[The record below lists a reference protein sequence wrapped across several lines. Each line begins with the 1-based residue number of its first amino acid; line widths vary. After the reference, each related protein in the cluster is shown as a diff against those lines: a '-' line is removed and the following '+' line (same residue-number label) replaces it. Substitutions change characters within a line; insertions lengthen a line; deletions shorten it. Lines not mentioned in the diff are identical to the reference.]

1 MSKTIWNLDP
11 THSEIRFKAKHMVIS
26 TVTGHFNAFNAHVE
40 VEGDDF
46 ESASIAFTAD
56 VKSLVTGQE
65 QRDQHLLSD
74 DFFNA
79 ETYPQLAF
87 KSTSLKKLSDT
98 EYSLTG
104 DLTIRDVTKSVTLD
118 VEYGG
123 TIKDPYGFFRAGFG
137 VTGKINRKEFGLKW
151 SALLETGGAVVSDD
165 IKLDCHVEFTKAQ

>member
-11 THSEIRFKAKHMVIS
+11 THSEIHFKAKHMVVS
-26 TVTGHFNAFNAHVE
+26 TVTGHFNSFNAKVQ
-40 VEGDDF
+40 VDGDSF
-46 ESASIAFTAD
+46 ETADIEFTAD

-65 QRDQHLLSD
+65 QRDQHLMSD

-79 ETYPQLAF
+79 EAFPQIKF
-87 KSTSLKKLSDT
+87 KSTSLKKLSET
-98 EYSLTG
+98 EYTLNG
-104 DLTIRDVTKSVTLD
+104 NLTIRDITKPVSFD

-165 IKLDCHVEFTKAQ
+165 IRIDCHVEFTKAQ